1 MRNNLPMN
9 ALSDITAAVR
19 RYHLVGVLGWQDIRQ
34 RYRRSALGPFWITIG
49 MAVMITTIG
58 VVFGQIFKT
67 PLYDFFPFLAIGTIL
82 WSFIST
88 VISEGGM
95 GFISSEAIVKQLPIP
110 LFVHILRMIWRN
122 LLILAHNIVIF
133 PLVLIAV
140 GRPLEWVALVSIPGL
155 CLTILNLGWISLL
168 LGVLCTRYRDLPQ
181 IVTSVLQ
188 VVFYLTPIM
197 WIPKL
202 LTSRTGAYLV
212 DSNPFYHMLE
222 VIRAPLLGELPTA
235 LNWTVSGALAVLGW
249 TLALFVYGRYKHRL
263 AYWL

>member
-110 LFVHILRMIWRN
+110 LFVHILRVIWRN

-155 CLTILNLGWISLL
+155 CLTILNLGWISLI

-202 LTSRTGAYLV
+202 LTSRAGAYLV

-222 VIRAPLLGELPTA
+222 VIRAPLLGQLPTA
-235 LNWTVSGALAVLGW
+235 LNWTVSGTLAVLGW

>member
-1 MRNNLPMN
+1 MI
-9 ALSDITAAVR
+9 ALSDITAAVQ

-49 MAVMITTIG
+49 MAVMIATIG
-58 VVFGQIFKT
+58 IVFGQIFKT

-88 VISEGGM
+88 VIAEGGM
-95 GFISSEAIVKQLPIP
+95 GFIASEAIVKQLPIP
-110 LFVHILRMIWRN
+110 LFVHILRMLWRN
-122 LLILAHNIVIF
+122 VLILAHNIVIF

-140 GRPLEWVALVSIPGL
+140 GRPLGWVALLSVPGFV
-155 CLTILNLGWISLL
+155 LTTLNLGWIALV

-181 IVTSVLQ
+181 IVNSVLQ
-188 VVFYLTPIM
+188 VVFYITPIM
-197 WIPKL
+197 WMPKL
-202 LTSRTGAYLV
+202 LPSRAGAYLV

-222 VIRAPLLGELPTA
+222 VVRAPLLGQFPST
-235 LNWTVSGALAVLGW
+235 LNWTVSAALAVLGW
-249 TLALFVYGRYKHRL
+249 TFALFVYGRYKHRI